1 MSNSSITASYD
12 SLPLILRIIIQLIG
26 GAVVGGIYR
35 IIKFVESRN
44 LATLVVGLLATFTGV
59 GNLIAW
65 VVDLITLIFSGRYTV
80 YAD

>member
-35 IIKFVESRN
+35 IIKFVENRN
-44 LATLVVGLLATFTGV
+44 LATLVVGLLAGM
-59 GNLIAW
+59 GL
-65 VVDLITLIFSGRYTV
+65 
-80 YAD
+80 